1 MLSPYSIGSKIL
13 FHVPLDITLPFT
25 LIVRL
30 SSSDGSFD
38 IAVTLIS
45 AFSNVLGTLAYYEC
59 SSLSN
64 VGVIA

>member
-13 FHVPLDITLPFT
+13 FHVPLVITLPFT

-30 SSSDGSFD
+30 ASSDGVFD

-45 AFSNVLGTLAYYEC
+45 AFSNVLGTLA
-59 SSLSN
+59 
-64 VGVIA
+64 

>member
-13 FHVPLDITLPFT
+13 FHVPLDIT

-45 AFSNVLGTLAYYEC
+45 AFSNVLGTLA
-59 SSLSN
+59 
-64 VGVIA
+64 